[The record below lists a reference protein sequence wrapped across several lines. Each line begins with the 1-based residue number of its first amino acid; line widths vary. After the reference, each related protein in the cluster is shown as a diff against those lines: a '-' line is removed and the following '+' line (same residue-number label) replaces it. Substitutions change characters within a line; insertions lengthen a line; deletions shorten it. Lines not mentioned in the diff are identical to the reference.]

1 MIAPSFLSGEAG
13 DAAKA
18 IAAAIEGVESELQR
32 VLRSQ
37 VRLVEQV
44 SLHTLNAGGKRLRP
58 ALVTLCAAA
67 TGLPFDQGRA
77 RKLGACMELIH
88 MATLIHD
95 DVIDNAPTRRGVA
108 TASAV
113 FGNTPAILSG
123 DVLLAKAM
131 AILADD
137 GDLEIIRQVSGVVVE
152 LAEGEVRELEVRGDF
167 ELSEAD
173 HREILRMKT
182 ATFIQCCCEL
192 GARIAAAP
200 ENVREA
206 LGGFGHEI
214 GMAFQLADDLLDY
227 RGGKETGK
235 QRAGDF
241 TEGCATLPLILLRDH
256 LTESELSFVATKFGE
271 HSTDEE
277 LDLICAWMEE
287 RGAFASAQAS
297 AEHHIDGALARLDDL
312 PASSHVT
319 LLREVA
325 GFVVKRKS

>member
-1 MIAPSFLSGEAG
+1 MIAPSFLSDEAG

-18 IAAAIEGVESELQR
+18 VGAAIAGVEEELQR
-32 VLRSQ
+32 VLTSQ

-44 SLHTLNAGGKRLRP
+44 GLHTLNAGGKRLRP
-58 ALVTLCAAA
+58 ALISLCAAA
-67 TGLPFDQGRA
+67 TELPFDTARA
-77 RKLGACMELIH
+77 RRLGACMELIH

-123 DVLLAKAM
+123 DALLAKAM
-131 AILADD
+131 VILAED
-137 GDLEIIRQVSGVVVE
+137 GDLDIIRQVSSVVVE
-152 LAEGEVRELEVRGDF
+152 LAEGEVRELEVRGKF
-167 ELSEAD
+167 ELSEAE

-192 GARIAAAP
+192 GARVSGAP
-200 ENVREA
+200 AETRQA
-206 LGGFGHEI
+206 LGVFGHEI

-256 LTESELSFVATKFGE
+256 LTESERSFVATKFGE

-287 RGAFASAQAS
+287 RGAFSGAQAA
-297 AEHHIDGALARLDDL
+297 AEGHINRAIEAIAALPNSPHKA
-312 PASSHVT
+312 

-325 GFVVKRKS
+325 GFVVQRKS